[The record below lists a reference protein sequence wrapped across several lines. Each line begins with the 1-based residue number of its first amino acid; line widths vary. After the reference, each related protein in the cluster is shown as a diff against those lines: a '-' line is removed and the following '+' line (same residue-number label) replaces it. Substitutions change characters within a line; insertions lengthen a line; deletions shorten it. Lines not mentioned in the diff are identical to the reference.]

1 MSSFDSLI
9 NIVKLPSTVVSCKH
23 KVWGDTIRAGCQW
36 ALPKNVKWSS
46 SDWITTVIKGKAG
59 GGIGVGVLPHVTYE
73 DEIWS
78 KQSSLKITSRTVVYN
93 NMRPALTTL
102 KTHHRGNAVILLD
115 GCMVINRV
123 SKFTLHNPPEV
134 CILILCIWFGWSPSL
149 WYPCCAHHWCLMRIN
164 FQFFGTEDTDG
175 NLTTLRQLHDD

>member
-115 GCMVINRV
+115 GCMVINQKSAFSYYAFDLAGALR
-123 SKFTLHNPPEV
+123 
-134 CILILCIWFGWSPSL
+134 
-149 WYPCCAHHWCLMRIN
+149 
-164 FQFFGTEDTDG
+164 FGTPAVLITDVWWG
-175 NLTTLRQLHDD
+175 LTSNFLGQRILMGIWPL